1 PLTRRAQHKSATDI
15 SLQPTDPLFQDCFIS
30 YLKGLDGAKRSRS
43 YANDLAM
50 ASHILEGLG
59 QYHMSEINKAVLKQ
73 FVNGF
78 TKKTYQKGKG
88 KNQKLVY
95 YSQSQINKVYNLLH
109 VFIKEVSSEDG
120 GQLLK

>member
-1 PLTRRAQHKSATDI
+1 M
-15 SLQPTDPLFQDCFIS
+15 
-30 YLKGLDGAKRSRS
+30 DGAKRSRS